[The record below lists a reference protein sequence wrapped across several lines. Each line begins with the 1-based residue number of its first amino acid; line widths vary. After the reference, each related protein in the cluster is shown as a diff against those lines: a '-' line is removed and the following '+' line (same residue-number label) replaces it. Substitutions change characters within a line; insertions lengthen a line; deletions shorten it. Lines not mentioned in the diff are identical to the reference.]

1 VLLDDEV
8 EELHGLS
15 EDLFSLSRINNSI
28 CWQQSRAQ
36 WLGEGDANT
45 KKNSCYYVQ
54 QEEKK
59 CCDIFSSEWGD
70 DGRG

>member
-1 VLLDDEV
+1 MLLDDEV

-36 WLGEGDANT
+36 WFSEGDANT
-45 KKNSCYYVQ
+45 KFFLAIMSNRKRRNVV
-54 QEEKK
+54 
-59 CCDIFSSEWGD
+59 SSFLVNGVLV
-70 DGRG
+70 

>member
-15 EDLFSLSRINNSI
+15 KDLFSLSRINNSI

-45 KKNSCYYVQ
+45 KKIMPLCP
-54 QEEKK
+54 
-59 CCDIFSSEWGD
+59 I
-70 DGRG
+70 GR